1 MRIQTVGNV
10 TNPTNSIT
18 KQAAIVAGLVLVAK
32 YIRFLSVDQRIGGR
46 RKGRPTNLQ
55 KAAEGNNNTLISWVI
70 PISIATTTVIGA
82 NITPLQTALKED
94 FFPLLSNVLVKS

>member
-1 MRIQTVGNV
+1 M
-10 TNPTNSIT
+10 
-18 KQAAIVAGLVLVAK
+18 
-32 YIRFLSVDQRIGGR
+32 
-46 RKGRPTNLQ
+46 Q